1 LRCGAIGYARY
12 IRHYPAGLGI
22 VQVYICISKL
32 KEKGNRKKHLP
43 ENMPRWH
50 GVSSMPALGLNSGA
64 TVGTNFFLRARPT
77 QPCGQARRW
86 EDGFFY
92 TEASIAGIARVRR
105 SSCRSGRAIP
115 WFVPRVVESHAL
127 EPFGSSAFV
136 ARLALRRMVAG
147 AGRSWPHRRRR
158 RLTRDFV
165 IGIEVRFNLC
175 S

>member
-1 LRCGAIGYARY
+1 MLRCGAIGYARY

-92 TEASIAGIARVRR
+92 TEASIAGIARVGR
-105 SSCRSGRAIP
+105 SSCRSGRSRDSSHEWSPMPLSPSAVRP
-115 WFVPRVVESHAL
+115 SLPDSPYDVWWLVP
-127 EPFGSSAFV
+127 
-136 ARLALRRMVAG
+136 
-147 AGRSWPHRRRR
+147 AGRDRTGGGGDLHGT
-158 RLTRDFV
+158 L
-165 IGIEVRFNLC
+165 
-175 S
+175 